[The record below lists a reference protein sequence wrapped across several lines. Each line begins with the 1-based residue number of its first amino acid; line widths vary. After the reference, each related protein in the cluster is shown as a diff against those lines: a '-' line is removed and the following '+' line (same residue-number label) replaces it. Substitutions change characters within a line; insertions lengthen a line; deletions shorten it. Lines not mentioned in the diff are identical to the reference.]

1 VTERETRRSSPE
13 PGPWDDAYRAGTAP
27 WDVGHAQS
35 VFVRLADEGAIS
47 SPVLDSGCGTGEQA
61 LYFASRGLDVVGVDF
76 SPVAIEK
83 ARTKAK
89 QRGLKAEFIVHDVL
103 DLASLQ
109 QQFRTVVDS
118 GTFHVFDVES
128 DITRYVAGLRA
139 VLVPAGVLHLL
150 CFSDLEPGEFGP
162 RRVGKE
168 DLRAAFREGWRIES
182 IEPATFDVNP
192 PIGPAKAWLARIV
205 RLDVAPDTAP
215 GTTVAAPGIS
225 GRRPSP

>member
-1 VTERETRRSSPE
+1 MTERETRRSSPE
-13 PGPWDDAYRAGTAP
+13 PGPWDETYRAGTAP

-61 LYFASRGLDVVGVDF
+61 LYIASRGLDVVGVDF

-83 ARTKAK
+83 ARAKAK
-89 QRGLKAEFIVHDVL
+89 QRRLKAEFSVHDVL
-103 DLASLQ
+103 DLASLH

-118 GTFHVFDVES
+118 GTFHVFNVEGDVS
-128 DITRYVAGLRA
+128 RYVAGLRA

-150 CFSDLEPGEFGP
+150 CFSDLQPGELGP
-162 RRVGKE
+162 RRVSKD

-205 RLDVAPDTAP
+205 RLDDLAPDSARGP
-215 GTTVAAPGIS
+215 VAAPGIS